1 MWTWLLGN
9 KVGTDYWVRK
19 EDGII
24 EKGGVDFTLSIKAC
38 GLDYWVRRMDLI
50 IEYCIRQCGLDYW
63 LRRTI

>member
-19 EDGII
+19 EDGVI

-38 GLDYWVRRMDLI
+38 GLDYWVRRMDFI
-50 IEYCIRQCGLDYW
+50 IEY
-63 LRRTI
+63 